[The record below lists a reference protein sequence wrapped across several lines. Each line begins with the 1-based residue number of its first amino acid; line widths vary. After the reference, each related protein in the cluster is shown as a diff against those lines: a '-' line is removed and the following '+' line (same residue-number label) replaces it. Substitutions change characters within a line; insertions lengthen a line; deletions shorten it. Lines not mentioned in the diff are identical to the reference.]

1 MGVLL
6 ITDVCFDPWM
16 AYDRIFRSTAAPSED
31 VAEANAPAMLRLQL
45 MAGNA
50 QMTRALEPE
59 VAKLKGGDN
68 YLGERVPISPDL
80 VELVSETTAPPLN
93 TTSPTGLSSEFKGQ
107 AFVQGAGDANAVDPN
122 DIRQGQLGDCYLCA
136 AMMAVARARP
146 DLVRSMI
153 TKLDDGSYN
162 VALHIK
168 DGKWDKNSTQVVN
181 VSADFPVTGRGEAA
195 YVKPGDSD
203 KDGPELWGMLIEKAY
218 AQARGS
224 YSGIKS
230 GNSGTAAAM
239 MVGGSS
245 KEYKVPDTSAADIA
259 KIIDDALKKRLP
271 VTANTM
277 GTEKSGLDA
286 DTWQASGVVGHHS
299 YAVKSVDVSAGT
311 ISLQNPW
318 GHDDLDNIAING
330 VFKKFFASFDVVTP

>member
-1 MGVLL
+1 
-6 ITDVCFDPWM
+6 M
-16 AYDRIFRSTAAPSED
+16 AYDRIFRPTAAPSED
-31 VAEANAPAMLRLQL
+31 VAEANAPAVLRLQL

-59 VAKLKGGDN
+59 VAKLKGEDN
-68 YLGERVPISPDL
+68 YFGERVAIGPEL
-80 VELVSETTAPPLN
+80 VDLVSETTAPPLT
-93 TTSPTGLSSEFKGQ
+93 TTSVTGLASDFTGQ
-107 AFVQGAGDANAVDPN
+107 AFVKGAGDANAVDPN

-146 DLVRSMI
+146 GLVQSMI
-153 TKLDDGSYN
+153 TKLDNGSYN
-162 VALHIK
+162 VTLHIK
-168 DGKWDKNSTQVVN
+168 DGRWDRNSTQVVT
-181 VSADFPVTGRGEAA
+181 VTPDFPVTGRGEAA

-203 KDGPELWGMLIEKAY
+203 EGGPELWGMLIEKAY

-224 YSGIKS
+224 YSAIRS

-239 MVGGSS
+239 IVGGAS
-245 KEYKVPDTSAADIA
+245 KEYKVADTSAAEIG
-259 KIIDDALKKRLP
+259 KIVDDALKRRLP

-277 GTEKSGLDA
+277 GTEKSKIDA

-299 YAVKSVDVSAGT
+299 YAVKSVDVAAGT
-311 ISLQNPW
+311 MSLQNPW

-330 VFKKFFASFDVVTP
+330 PFRKFFVSFDVVTP